1 MRTDSSIAKQVAGY
15 GFVPRYQTAGSSP
28 EEKWFGWVEC
38 QKCGKVYEKKQ
49 LSRQIR
55 HWLEHQYPGATK

>member
-15 GFVPRYQTAGSSP
+15 GFTPRYQPYGSDGQQ
-28 EEKWFGWVEC
+28 WFGWVEC
-38 QKCGKVYEKKQ
+38 QECGKVYEKKQ

-55 HWLEHQYPGATK
+55 HWLMHQYPGASK